1 MRPGFGALFQALLLV
16 AVAASEGP
24 ASAGTRL
31 DTEGGGSRNLWTH
44 IEPGAARAPAEVR
57 IEVLVTPSDDN
68 RTLDV
73 TVDSANYYRG
83 SSIELDG
90 ARAARFHAVA
100 YRDMPAGTYT
110 VIVRLRARQGV
121 LRAVQ
126 HQIFRIVP

>member
-1 MRPGFGALFQALLLV
+1 MRPRFGVLFQVLLLV
-16 AVAASEGP
+16 AVATSEGR
-24 ASAGTRL
+24 ASARPRL
-31 DTEGGGSRNLWTH
+31 DTGGGAARELWTNV
-44 IEPGAARAPAEVR
+44 EPGAAKAPAVVR

-73 TVDSANYYRG
+73 TVDSSDYYRA

-121 LRAVQ
+121 RAVQ
-126 HQIFRIVP
+126 HQIFRIAP